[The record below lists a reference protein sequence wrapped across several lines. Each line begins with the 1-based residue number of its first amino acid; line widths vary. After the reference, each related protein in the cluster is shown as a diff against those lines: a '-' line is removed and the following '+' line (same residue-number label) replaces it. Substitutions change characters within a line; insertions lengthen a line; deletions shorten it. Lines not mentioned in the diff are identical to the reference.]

1 MRRYLVDYN
10 ESFVIDQNFD
20 VAIIG
25 AGIAGLYTALM
36 LPKDLKIV
44 ILSKKDI
51 EDCDSYLAQGGIA
64 ASIKN
69 DNRELH
75 VKDTI
80 NAGCY
85 VNDLDAVNVLI
96 NESQEAIDS
105 LVELGVDFDR
115 DSLGNFYRSL
125 EGNHSMPRILHVH
138 GDSTGKGI
146 MDILIKNVKE
156 ASNITVITDIFAMDV
171 VDSEKIYKGIT
182 AYHNDKFFYFNTK
195 FCVVASGGIGQLFS
209 KTTNVD
215 ILTGDG
221 IAMAL
226 RAGVNLDNMEY
237 IQFHPTAF
245 YSKDVKDKL
254 FLISEAVRGEGA
266 VLRNIN
272 EERFMGEYDNRME
285 LAPRDIV
292 ARAIK
297 DQMDKTKTD
306 YVYLDVTMYDKNF
319 LKRRFNTIYSECKSQ
334 GIEMNKDYIPVT
346 PAAHYFMGGIKVDL
360 YGRTN
365 IENFYA
371 VGECAC
377 TGVHGA
383 NRLASNSLME
393 ALVFGK
399 RAAVDI
405 SCRMK
410 QKKYLDYEDMNK
422 IGIKTLFNGFKTEHM
437 KIDFSVLKENLKN
450 FMEDTAGIVRSVDKL
465 KKVLDYINNVLY
477 EIENCNFSDIYSME
491 VYNMYQVSGAIV
503 TSILDSKASIG
514 SNYVEEY
521 SERSLVRQI

>member
-1 MRRYLVDYN
+1 MKRYLVDYN
-10 ESFVIDQNFD
+10 ENFVINQSFD

-44 ILSKKDI
+44 VLSKKNM

-75 VKDTI
+75 VKDTV

-85 VNDLDAVNVLI
+85 VNNLDAVNVLI

-115 DSLGNFYRSL
+115 NSLGDFYRSL
-125 EGNHSMPRILHVH
+125 EGNHSIPRILHVH
-138 GDSTGKGI
+138 GDSTGKGV
-146 MDILIKNVKE
+146 MDVLIKNVKE
-156 ASNITVITDIFAMDV
+156 ASNITVITDIFAIDM
-171 VDSEKIYKGIT
+171 VDSKKVYKGIT
-182 AYHNDKFFYFNTK
+182 AYYNNKFFYFNTK

-266 VLRNIN
+266 VLRNVN
-272 EERFMGEYDNRME
+272 KERFMGEYDDRME
-285 LAPRDIV
+285 LAPRDVV

-297 DQMDKTKTD
+297 DQMDKTKTE
-306 YVYLDVTMYDKNF
+306 YVYLDITMYDKNF
-319 LKRRFNTIYSECKSQ
+319 LKGRFNTIYSECESK

-346 PAAHYFMGGIKVDL
+346 PAAHYFMGGIKADL
-360 YGRTN
+360 CGRTN

-399 RAAVDI
+399 RAAMDI
-405 SCRMK
+405 SYRIT
-410 QKKYLDYEDMNK
+410 QKKYLDYEDINN
-422 IGIKTLFNGFKTEHM
+422 ISIRSSFNGVKSEHT
-437 KIDFSVLKENLKN
+437 KFDFSTLRGNLKN

-465 KKVLDYINNVLY
+465 KKVLKYINSVLY
-477 EIENCNFSDIYSME
+477 EIDNCNFNDVYSME

-503 TSILDSKASIG
+503 KSILDSKASIG
-514 SNYVEEY
+514 SNYVQEY
-521 SERSLVRQI
+521 SKRSLAGQI

>member
-1 MRRYLVDYN
+1 MKRYLVDYN
-10 ESFVIDQNFD
+10 EEFVINENFD

-36 LPKDLKIV
+36 LPQDLKIV
-44 ILSKKDI
+44 ILSKKDMH
-51 EDCDSYLAQGGIA
+51 DCDSYLAQGGIA

-85 VNDLDAVNVLI
+85 VNNLDAVNVLI

-105 LVELGVDFDR
+105 LIELGVDFDK

-125 EGNHSMPRILHVH
+125 EGNHSLPRILHVN

-146 MDILIKNVKE
+146 MDILIKHVKDS
-156 ASNITVITDIFAMDV
+156 SNITVITDIFAMDI
-171 VDSEKIYKGIT
+171 VDSEEKYKGIT
-182 AYHNDKFFYFNTK
+182 AYYNNKFLYFKTK
-195 FCVVASGGIGQLFS
+195 FCVMASGGIGQLFS

-215 ILTGDG
+215 VLTGDG
-221 IAMAL
+221 IAMAF

-297 DQMDKTKTD
+297 DQMDKTKSD
-306 YVYLDVTMYDKNF
+306 YVYLDVTMYDKDF
-319 LKRRFNTIYSECKSQ
+319 LKNRFNTIYSECKSK

-346 PAAHYFMGGIKVDL
+346 PAEHYFMGGIKVDL

-365 IENFYA
+365 IEGFYA

-399 RAAVDI
+399 RAAEDI
-405 SCRMK
+405 SCKMNYDK
-410 QKKYLDYEDMNK
+410 DLNYKDIYEIDRK
-422 IGIKTLFNGFKTEHM
+422 SSLNGLKTECVDN
-437 KIDFSVLKENLKN
+437 DFFLLRENLKN
-450 FMEDTAGIVRSVDKL
+450 LMEDTAGIIRSVDKL
-465 KKVLDYINNVLY
+465 KKVSNYINDALCK
-477 EIENCNFSDIYSME
+477 IENYNLSDIYSME
-491 VYNMYQVSGAIV
+491 VYNMYQVSGVII
-503 TSILDSKASIG
+503 TSILNSKASIG

-521 SERSLVRQI
+521 SERSLVQQI

>member
-10 ESFVIDQNFD
+10 EDFVTDENFD

-36 LPKDLKIV
+36 LPQDLKIV
-44 ILSKKDI
+44 ILSKRDMH
-51 EDCDSYLAQGGIA
+51 DCDSYLAQGGIA
-64 ASIKN
+64 ASIRN

-75 VKDTI
+75 IKDTI

-85 VNDLDAVNVLI
+85 VNNLDAVNVLI
-96 NESQEAIDS
+96 SESQEAIDS
-105 LVELGVDFDR
+105 LVKLGVNFDK
-115 DSLGNFYRSL
+115 DSEGNFYRSL
-125 EGNHSMPRILHVH
+125 EGNHSYPRILHVN

-146 MDILIKNVKE
+146 MDTLIEHVEN
-156 ASNITVITDIFAMDV
+156 ASNIKVITDIFAIDI
-171 VDSEKIYKGIT
+171 VDNDKKYEGIT
-182 AYHNDKFFYFNTK
+182 AYYNNKFFYFKTK

-209 KTTNVD
+209 KTTNADV
-215 ILTGDG
+215 LTGDG
-221 IAMAL
+221 VAMAL
-226 RAGVNLDNMEY
+226 RAGVNLENMEY

-245 YSKDVKDKL
+245 YSKTVKDKL

-266 VLRNIN
+266 VLRNADKK
-272 EERFMGEYDNRME
+272 RFMDEYDKRME

-297 DQMDKTKTD
+297 DQMDKTNSD

-319 LKRRFNTIYSECKSQ
+319 LKNRFNTIYSECRNN

-360 YGRTN
+360 YGRTSV
-365 IENFYA
+365 ENFYA

-399 RAAVDI
+399 RTAVDI
-405 SCRMK
+405 S
-410 QKKYLDYEDMNK
+410 NK
-422 IGIKTLFNGFKTEHM
+422 IKQYEYLHCEDTNEINIKTKLNIES
-437 KIDFSVLKENLKN
+437 IEINFSALRENLKKL
-450 FMEDTAGIVRSVDKL
+450 MEDNAGIIRSVGKL
-465 KKVLDYINNVLY
+465 NSVLNYINDVLSK
-477 EIENCNFSDIYSME
+477 IENYNFDDIYSIE
-491 VYNMYQVSGAIV
+491 VYNMYQVSAAII
-503 TSILDSKASIG
+503 TSILNSKTSIG

-521 SERSLVRQI
+521 SKRSLVQQV